1 MEEGPSLAAE
11 AGGGEQAE
19 EEVKAD
25 RDCIL
30 RGSRP
35 ECQPWGFRSHPAG
48 REGHQWLGTVSP
60 PCLTHT

>member
-1 MEEGPSLAAE
+1 MFSIVNKGTQMGRGMRGPSLAAE

-35 ECQPWGFRSHPAG
+35 ECQPWGF
-48 REGHQWLGTVSP
+48 
-60 PCLTHT
+60 